1 MAAITLKL
9 NPIPHHVTFSETTR
23 PMSHSFGQVSLPL
36 PRKSDNVVSS
46 YSSSRQL
53 VSSSSVLVPLI
64 DVFSPATAAAVV
76 HKVAGLARLWRKIHG
91 CDNWEDL
98 VEPTLH
104 PLLRREVIRYGEFVT
119 ACYKAFDLDPNSKRY
134 LTCKF
139 GKRSLLKE
147 VGLES
152 SGYEVTKYIY
162 ATPPDINIP
171 PIQNSPP
178 CCGRWIGYVAVS
190 SDETSKSLGRR
201 DIVITFRGTVT
212 NSEWIA
218 NLMSSLTPARLDPHN
233 QRPDVKV
240 CKSKTLNSNACISIF
255 SFTPVSKNQ
264 HKTQQITINIS
275 KLGMKN

>member
-1 MAAITLKL
+1 MAGTTLKL
-9 NPIPHHVTFSETTR
+9 NPILNHVTFSETTR
-23 PMSHSFGQVSLPL
+23 PMSHSFGQVAL
-36 PRKSDNVVSS
+36 PRKSDNLSLSS
-46 YSSSRQL
+46 SSSSSSRRL
-53 VSSSSVLVPLI
+53 VSSSSSVLIPLI
-64 DVFSPATAAAVV
+64 EHVLFSSSAAAMV
-76 HKVAGLARLWRKIHG
+76 HKVAILARLWRQIHG
-91 CDNWEDL
+91 CNDWEDL

-104 PLLRREVIRYGEFVT
+104 PLLRQEIIRYGEFVT

-139 GKRSLLKE
+139 GKKSLLKE

-162 ATPPDINIP
+162 ATPPDINNIIS

-178 CCGRWIGYVAVS
+178 SCGRWIGYVAVS
-190 SDETSKSLGRR
+190 SDDTSKRLGRR

-233 QRPDVKV
+233 HRPDVKV
-240 CKSKTLNSNACISIF
+240 CYSKT
-255 SFTPVSKNQ
+255 
-264 HKTQQITINIS
+264 
-275 KLGMKN
+275 

>member
-1 MAAITLKL
+1 MAGTTLKL
-9 NPIPHHVTFSETTR
+9 NPILNHVTFSETTR
-23 PMSHSFGQVSLPL
+23 PMSHSFGQVSLP
-36 PRKSDNVVSS
+36 RKSDNVSS
-46 YSSSRQL
+46 SSSSSCSSSSSRRL

-64 DVFSPATAAAVV
+64 DAFSSCSTAAAVC
-76 HKVAGLARLWRKIHG
+76 HKVAGLARLWRQIHG
-91 CDNWEDL
+91 CNDWEDL

-139 GKRSLLKE
+139 GKKSLLKE

-171 PIQNSPP
+171 TIQNSPP
-178 CCGRWIGYVAVS
+178 SCGRWIGYVAVS
-190 SDETSKSLGRR
+190 SDETSKRLGRR

-233 QRPDVKV
+233 HRPDVKV
-240 CKSKTLNSNACISIF
+240 R
-255 SFTPVSKNQ
+255 
-264 HKTQQITINIS
+264 
-275 KLGMKN
+275 